1 MLNERKKINLFIIFR
16 SDDGRILIA
25 SSTDG
30 YCSIIH
36 FQKGELGQEYK
47 KQSDIPIK
55 SDSINKTL
63 KSWKEV
69 LNIENK
75 KIFDISYYKS
85 KKKREKN
92 SHYHSKKP
100 AENAKSFDCL

>member
-1 MLNERKKINLFIIFR
+1 M
-16 SDDGRILIA
+16 
-25 SSTDG
+25 
-30 YCSIIH
+30 
-36 FQKGELGQEYK
+36 
-47 KQSDIPIK
+47 
-55 SDSINKTL
+55 
-63 KSWKEV
+63 

-75 KIFDISYYKS
+75 KILDISYYKS